1 MVFTEN
7 EQKIILELKN
17 LNGSILTRFVQ
28 VTGMTAGCATKII
41 NKIERLNLVRSE
53 RIGRKRII
61 MATEKGLKICE
72 FFNQIDRLLKS

>member
-1 MVFTEN
+1 MVFTRN
-7 EQKIILELKN
+7 EQKILLELKN

-41 NKIERLNLVRSE
+41 NKIEKMNLVRSE

-61 MATEKGLKICE
+61 TATEKGIKISE
-72 FFNQIDRLLKS
+72 MMNQIDRLLKS